1 MNILTYRETLRP
13 VSTHPCHGTN
23 EPNTLKTL
31 GRTEQ
36 CRANVLTYK
45 ETLRRLDSINRALN
59 ARELFRFLQGL
70 TDFQDRMSPLLV
82 NDSLKRVFKR
92 SLKTSLW
99 HISLW
104 KAWTVFDWIRN
115 LSLRRAIS
123 VLIGGAFEFDWY
135 ITFVV
140 VVFRFSPNS
149 T

>member
-99 HISLW
+99 HISL
-104 KAWTVFDWIRN
+104 
-115 LSLRRAIS
+115 
-123 VLIGGAFEFDWY
+123 
-135 ITFVV
+135 
-140 VVFRFSPNS
+140 
-149 T
+149 